1 MTPDEALL
9 LLDHLLQEQKLKDLQ
24 ELVFRYTWQG
34 WTYPEIAKHLGYDTS
49 HIRDVGYELWQ
60 QLSRSLGERVT
71 KKNIQSV
78 LRRLEQRNVTASTSV
93 SHPVDHQPAALSD
106 NIPFPPDSSNQ
117 SPFLSNNL
125 SDSFSEVSVPDGR
138 SLLPQHY
145 WGESIDVSVFYGR
158 TQELSL
164 LQQWI
169 VDEHCRLVAILGMGG
184 MGKTTLTAKLVEEL
198 QDQFDLIIWQSF
210 RNAPPVNEVFS
221 QLLRVFSHRAGNPT
235 PPILNAKPEE
245 IPAQVN
251 QIMEYLRTIRCLLV
265 FDNLESILSA
275 STVDTPTLTAG
286 QLCTDYEGYG
296 ELCQRI
302 GVERHQ
308 SCLIL
313 TSREKLQLLAALEG
327 DALPVRSLELKGL
340 GVPDVRSMVVA
351 NGGYVASE
359 ADWQQLTD
367 YYSGN
372 PLALKIVSTTV
383 CDLFEGNVPEFLNQG
398 AIAFG
403 DISTLLDEQFQ
414 RLSSLEKQVMYWLAI
429 NREWVSLA
437 DLRDDFVVRIP
448 HAELMEAL
456 LSLRRRSLVE
466 KNTGLFTL
474 QPVVMEY
481 VTQSLITQ
489 ICHELE
495 TLEPTLLLSHALIKA
510 QSKDY
515 VRDSQIRQILTPITS
530 HLINVFRSLKRVEE
544 HLDRFRFQLQ
554 ISHFSSSG
562 YSGGNLINVL
572 RYLNL
577 NLSGYDFSHLDI
589 RQAHLQGVELHRV
602 NFTHAHL
609 THCTF
614 TQTFGSI
621 LSVAFSPDG
630 HLLATGG
637 VNAEVCVWQAE
648 TGQQLLACKGHSNW
662 VLSVAFH
669 PQGHLLASAGEDR
682 TIRVWDV
689 ANGACLTTLTGH
701 TDYVHSITFG
711 PPDVNGESW
720 LASGSLDK
728 TIKLWDVRTGHCLHT
743 LEGHT
748 SWLEQV
754 AFSPTGQW
762 LASSSGDRTI
772 KLWDIATRQCLKTL
786 TGHDEEVTSIAFHP
800 NQPIL
805 ASGSGDRTLKLWNIA
820 TGECLNTLYGHS
832 SRIWALAFYVSGCLA
847 SAAHD
852 QTIKLWDVETG
863 QCITTLQ
870 GHRSPVRAIAFH
882 PDKPILASGS
892 GDQSIRLWQIDT
904 AECIKVLQG
913 CSHQIWA
920 IAFHPNGVLLAS
932 GSHDQV
938 IRVWNTQTGDCL
950 NTLRGH
956 TSWIRAVAF
965 GTDGTLIASGSGDQT
980 VKLWNPETGQCLKIL
995 QGHSSWIRAVT
1006 FSPDGRLLASAS
1018 HDQTVRLW
1026 NFNTGETVR
1035 ILSTN
1040 TVWTRAIAFNQD
1052 GSLLATCFGTSHL
1065 ALWDVTSGERLR
1077 VLEEHTSQIWS
1088 VAFNPDGKTL
1098 ATGGSDHTINLWDVS
1113 TGACLKTLTG
1123 HSGNVWSVAFTIDGT
1138 SLVSGGDDPGIR
1150 LWDLQTGQFKIL
1162 SGHDRP
1168 VQWVA
1173 CSPNGKTFASGSE
1186 DETIRIWQIETG
1198 TCLRIL
1204 RADRPYEGMNIT
1216 DVTGLSD
1223 IQKESLLSL
1232 GAYTD

>member
-24 ELVFRYTWQG
+24 ELVFRYTWEG
-34 WTYPEIAKHLGYDTS
+34 WTYPEIAKQLGYDTS

-78 LRRLEQRNVTASTSV
+78 LRRLEQRQSIASTSV
-93 SHPVDHQPAALSD
+93 SHQADDQLGESSD
-106 NIPFPPDSSNQ
+106 DIQLPLEPSNQ
-117 SPFLSNNL
+117 SLFLT
-125 SDSFSEVSVPDGR
+125 DSLSEVSALDVR
-138 SLLPQHY
+138 SLLPQNY

-158 TQELSL
+158 TQELSR

-169 VDEHCRLVAILGMGG
+169 VNEHCRLVAILGMGG

-210 RNAPPVNEVFS
+210 RNAPPVDEVFS
-221 QLLRVFSHRAGNPT
+221 QLLRVFSHRTGNPASHM
-235 PPILNAKPEE
+235 PSAKPEE
-245 IPAQVN
+245 MTAQVN

-286 QLCTDYEGYG
+286 QLRSDYEMYG
-296 ELCQRI
+296 ELCHRI
-302 GVERHQ
+302 GVERHK
-308 SCLIL
+308 SCLIV

-327 DALPVRSLELKGL
+327 DALPVRSFELKGL
-340 GVPDVRSMVVA
+340 SVPDVRSMVVA

-359 ADWQQLTD
+359 TDWQRLTD

-398 AIAFG
+398 TIVFG

-414 RLSSLEKQVMYWLAI
+414 RLSTLEKQVMYWLAI

-437 DLRDDFVVRIP
+437 DLRDDLVVRIP

-466 KNTGLFTL
+466 KNAGLFTL

-481 VTQSLITQ
+481 VTQNLIIQ
-489 ICHELE
+489 ICHEFE

-515 VRDSQIRQILTPITS
+515 VRDSQIRLILTPIAS

-554 ISHFSSSG
+554 IAHFGSSG
-562 YSGGNLINVL
+562 YGAGNLINVL

-589 RQAHLQGVELHRV
+589 RQAHLQDVELHQV
-602 NFTHAHL
+602 NFAHAHL
-609 THCTF
+609 SNCTF

-637 VNAEVCVWQAE
+637 VNAEVCVWQVA

-682 TIRVWDV
+682 TIRLWDV
-689 ANGACLTTLTGH
+689 ANGACLATLSGH
-701 TDYVHSITFG
+701 TDYVHSIAFS
-711 PPDVNGESW
+711 PLDMDGEPL
-720 LASGSLDK
+720 LASGSLDR
-728 TIKLWDVRTGHCLHT
+728 TIKLWDVRTGHCLQT

-754 AFSPTGQW
+754 VFSPTGQW

-772 KLWDIATRQCLKTL
+772 KLWDIATGECLSTL
-786 TGHDEEVTSIAFHP
+786 TGHEEEVTSIAFHP

-805 ASGSGDRTLKLWNIA
+805 ASGSGDRTIKLWDIT

-832 SRIWALAFYVSGCLA
+832 GRIWAIAFHASGCLA

-852 QTIKLWDVETG
+852 QCIKLWEINTG

-870 GHRSPVRAIAFH
+870 GHRSPVRAIAPH
-882 PDKPILASGS
+882 PHKPILASGS
-892 GDQSIRLWQIDT
+892 SDQSIRLWQMDT

-920 IAFHPNGVLLAS
+920 IAFHPNGILLAS

-938 IRVWNTQTGDCL
+938 IRVWNTQTGDCI

-956 TSWIRAVAF
+956 TSWIRAIAF
-965 GTDGTLIASGSGDQT
+965 SLNGNLIASGSGDPAI
-980 VKLWNPETGQCLKIL
+980 KLWNLETGQCVRTL
-995 QGHSSWIRAVT
+995 QGHSSWIRAVA

-1026 NFNTGETVR
+1026 NFNTGEVVS

-1052 GSLLATCFGTSHL
+1052 GSLLATCFGASHL
-1065 ALWDVTSGERLR
+1065 ALWDVTTGKRLR
-1077 VLEEHTSQIWS
+1077 ILEGHTSQIWS
-1088 VAFNPDGKTL
+1088 VAFNPDGKTV
-1098 ATGGSDHTINLWDVS
+1098 ATGSSDQTIKLWDVS
-1113 TGACLKTLTG
+1113 TGTCLKTLTG

-1138 SLVSGGDDPGIR
+1138 LLVSGGDDQGIR

-1173 CSPNGKTFASGSE
+1173 CSPDGKTLASGSE
-1186 DETIRIWQIETG
+1186 DETIRIWQIETR
-1198 TCLRIL
+1198 TCLGIL

-1216 DVTGLSD
+1216 DITGLSD

-1232 GAYTD
+1232 GAYTN